1 MSKYVACPG
10 CGVRLMGSICY
21 YKSCL
26 DTAVRLWEWKI
37 SARVCSHCCSTS
49 RRDVWS
55 EALPWGAPGLEPA
68 ARSQTRALGQ
78 RGCWQPERSGSRHRS
93 GKLAFTSQGCPPGC
107 FGEEQKKKNASWN
120 TARFR
125 GRQLAKLVSG
135 VPWALEGKDRGSGR
149 AAQPGEKILLWK
161 LTLTRM

>member
-107 FGEEQKKKNASWN
+107 FGEEQKRKMQAGIQPAS
-120 TARFR
+120 
-125 GRQLAKLVSG
+125 GG
-135 VPWALEGKDRGSGR
+135 GSWPSWSVVCLG
-149 AAQPGEKILLWK
+149 LWK
-161 LTLTRM
+161 GRTEGAAGQHNRGKKYCSGS